1 MKYITQPEAA
11 AAAVGVAIA
20 AARSSTQQLGL
31 EQQQYGTRYTPG
43 VCWSIFEPAGLPMLK
58 AKLKKSA
65 PGDCGRR
72 RCIYRPDVRLLLSA
86 QHIIIEADVTHA
98 QNKRG
103 RV

>member
-1 MKYITQPEAA
+1 
-11 AAAVGVAIA
+11 
-20 AARSSTQQLGL
+20 
-31 EQQQYGTRYTPG
+31 
-43 VCWSIFEPAGLPMLK
+43 MLK